1 MNKNPTRNRLANL
14 LRLRRAYKASDFL
27 VSSDELRVKKDVYS
41 LRKIKQL
48 EIRQLGIKENAINVI
63 SLALMLSAATWAF
76 VPQFGLPMLALTF
89 ILAFV
94 SWRKYELRAEFK
106 GADETGDHWVSIAR
120 GCTREEF
127 KILKSVEVNL
137 REQFVS

>member
-1 MNKNPTRNRLANL
+1 MNKNQTRNRLANL

-106 GADETGDHWVSIAR
+106 GADETGDHWVSVAR

-137 REQFVS
+137 REQVVS

>member
-1 MNKNPTRNRLANL
+1 MNKNQTRNRLANL

-63 SLALMLSAATWAF
+63 SLALILSAATWAF

-106 GADETGDHWVSIAR
+106 GSDETGDHWVSLAR

-127 KILKSVEVNL
+127 KVLKSVEVNL
-137 REQFVS
+137 REQVVS

>member
-1 MNKNPTRNRLANL
+1 MNKKKTRNRLANL
-14 LRLRRAYKASDFL
+14 VRLRKSYQASDFL
-27 VSSDELRVKKDVYS
+27 VTSSELRVKKDVYT

-48 EIRQLGIKENAINVI
+48 EIRRLGLKENAINIV
-63 SLALMLSAATWAF
+63 SLALVLSAATWAF
-76 VPQFGLPMLALTF
+76 VPQFGLYMLALTF

-106 GADETGDHWVSIAR
+106 GADETGDQWVSVAR

-127 KILKSVEVNL
+127 QILKSVELAL
-137 REQFVS
+137 RDQVS

>member
-1 MNKNPTRNRLANL
+1 MNKNQTRNRLANL
-14 LRLRRAYKASDFL
+14 LRLRRPYKASDFL

-106 GADETGDHWVSIAR
+106 GADETGDHWVSVAR

-127 KILKSVEVNL
+127 KILKSIEVNL
-137 REQFVS
+137 REQVVS

>member
-106 GADETGDHWVSIAR
+106 GADETGDHWVSVAR

-137 REQFVS
+137 REQVVS

>member
-1 MNKNPTRNRLANL
+1 MNKNQTRNGLANL
-14 LRLRRAYKASDFL
+14 MRFRKPYKETDFL
-27 VSSDELRVKKDVYS
+27 VSSNELRVKKDVYS

-48 EIRQLGIKENAINVI
+48 EIRQLGFKENAINIV
-63 SLALMLSAATWAF
+63 SLALVLSAATWAF

-106 GADETGDHWVSIAR
+106 GADETGDHWVSVAR

-127 KILKSVEVNL
+127 KILKHVELTL
-137 REQFVS
+137 RDQVS

>member
-1 MNKNPTRNRLANL
+1 MNKNQTRNRLANL
-14 LRLRRAYKASDFL
+14 LRLRRPYKASDFL

-76 VPQFGLPMLALTF
+76 VPQLGLPMLALTF

-106 GADETGDHWVSIAR
+106 GIDETGDHWVSVAR

-127 KILKSVEVNL
+127 KVLKSVEVNL
-137 REQFVS
+137 REQVVS

>member
-1 MNKNPTRNRLANL
+1 MNKKPTRNRLANL

-89 ILAFV
+89 VLAFV

-137 REQFVS
+137 REQVVS

>member
-1 MNKNPTRNRLANL
+1 MNKNQTRNRLANL
-14 LRLRRAYKASDFL
+14 LRLRRPYKASDFL

-89 ILAFV
+89 VLAFV

-106 GADETGDHWVSIAR
+106 GAVETGDHWVSVAR

-137 REQFVS
+137 REQVVS

>member
-1 MNKNPTRNRLANL
+1 MNKNPTCNRLANL
-14 LRLRRAYKASDFL
+14 LRLRRPYKISDFL

-48 EIRQLGIKENAINVI
+48 ETRQLGIKENAINVI

-106 GADETGDHWVSIAR
+106 GSDETGDHWVSVAR

-137 REQFVS
+137 REQVVS

>member
-1 MNKNPTRNRLANL
+1 MNKNQTHNKLANL
-14 LRLRRAYKASDFL
+14 LRLRRPYKASDFL

-89 ILAFV
+89 VLAFV

-106 GADETGDHWVSIAR
+106 GADETGDHWVSVAR

-137 REQFVS
+137 REQVVS

>member
-14 LRLRRAYKASDFL
+14 LRLRRPYKASDFL

-106 GADETGDHWVSIAR
+106 GADETGDHWVSVAR

-137 REQFVS
+137 REQVVS

>member
-1 MNKNPTRNRLANL
+1 MNKKPTRNSLANL
-14 LRLRRAYKASDFL
+14 LRLRRPYKASDFL

-76 VPQFGLPMLALTF
+76 VPQLGLPMLALTF

-106 GADETGDHWVSIAR
+106 GIDETGDHWVSVAR

-127 KILKSVEVNL
+127 KVLKSVEVNL
-137 REQFVS
+137 REQVVS

>member
-1 MNKNPTRNRLANL
+1 MNKNQTRNRLANL
-14 LRLRRAYKASDFL
+14 LRLRRPYKASDFL

-106 GADETGDHWVSIAR
+106 GADETGDHWVSVAR

-137 REQFVS
+137 REQVVS

>member
-63 SLALMLSAATWAF
+63 SLALILSAATWAF

-106 GADETGDHWVSIAR
+106 GADETGDHWVSLAR

-127 KILKSVEVNL
+127 KVLKSVEVNL
-137 REQFVS
+137 REQVVS

>member
-1 MNKNPTRNRLANL
+1 MKKNQTRNRLANL
-14 LRLRRAYKASDFL
+14 VRLRRSYKASDFL
-27 VSSDELRVKKDVYS
+27 VSSNELRVKKDVYS

-48 EIRQLGIKENAINVI
+48 EIRQLGLKENAINIV
-63 SLALMLSAATWAF
+63 SLALVLSAATWAF

-94 SWRKYELRAEFK
+94 TWRRYELRAEFK
-106 GADETGDHWVSIAR
+106 GADETGDHWVSVAC

-127 KILKSVEVNL
+127 KVLKNVELAL
-137 REQFVS
+137 RDQVS